1 MVLMV
6 VLPNNT
12 LLPSVKMMMNVRT
25 RRIPFLSPVREEG
38 DWYSRGYSAVSG
50 VF

>member
-1 MVLMV
+1 ME

-25 RRIPFLSPVREEG
+25 RRIPFLSPVREEVIGIPG
-38 DWYSRGYSAVSG
+38 DIQR
-50 VF
+50 